1 MKNQKYQLNEKD
13 IQNYI
18 NNGDIIILYKFKKK
32 FFEYCEKQK
41 NITIIQIKFNPFQ
54 ISFGYFYF
62 LDILIT
68 SNPIEEKIKFSYDFV
83 FIRKAY
89 EFLIRKREK
98 KLKIIGFKII
108 NDLINYNFSEE
119 NKDFCKYKKE
129 IELIKKRIHK
139 TYQKIRKKKKIIKT
153 FKSPEY
159 LENLDIEKVLL
170 KIIGDFFTKRKFGNY
185 EGFQFFINNFDIET
199 LIIDKIIFD
208 KIKDATNLEEFQKK
222 FLLIKGDLTDLDHI
236 TIETTQ
242 TSFRKINVLY
252 TLIFDVLKNAS
263 NMEDFKF
270 LIKTFLLLNN
280 NEVKI
285 KGKEKLLRIND
296 DLKKK
301 FSKIIT
307 FFEKNESLLSSYAN
321 KNDETKSDSFKKN
334 SKKKSENNDEIN
346 ENNENTNETT
356 FPKEIIISS
365 SFGIK
370 ITKNI
375 FISDF
380 ESIEIFESIKNYLG
394 LNNCSKI
401 KLFNLFPKKE
411 KEKLYFEIYDLI
423 KNLEN
428 IKEEF
433 IINLEYK
440 SIITDKKIIL
450 VIRCED
456 KVYIFN
462 LEKTETLLRKLRQ
475 VKYMMFY

>member
-153 FKSPEY
+153 FKSPVY

-170 KIIGDFFTKRKFGNY
+170 KIIGDCFTKRKFGNY

-263 NMEDFKF
+263 NMEDFEF

-280 NEVKI
+280 NEVKRE
-285 KGKEKLLRIND
+285 GKKKLLRIND

-401 KLFNLFPKKE
+401 KLFNLFPKKV

>member
-462 LEKTETLLRKLRQ
+462 LEKTETLLRKLRL

>member
-153 FKSPEY
+153 FKSPVY

-170 KIIGDFFTKRKFGNY
+170 KIIGDFFTKKKFGNY
-185 EGFQFFINNFDIET
+185 EGPQFFINNFDIET

>member
-1 MKNQKYQLNEKD
+1 MKNHKYPLNEKD

-68 SNPIEEKIKFSYDFV
+68 SNLIEEKIKFSYDFV

-153 FKSPEY
+153 FKSPVY

-170 KIIGDFFTKRKFGNY
+170 KIIGDFFTKKKFGNY
-185 EGFQFFINNFDIET
+185 EGPQFFINNFDIET

-263 NMEDFKF
+263 NMEDFEF

-285 KGKEKLLRIND
+285 KGKEKLLKIND
-296 DLKKK
+296 DLVKK

>member
-153 FKSPEY
+153 FKSPVY

-170 KIIGDFFTKRKFGNY
+170 KIIGDFFTKKKFGNY

-263 NMEDFKF
+263 NMEDFEF

-456 KVYIFN
+456 NVYIFN
-462 LEKTETLLRKLRQ
+462 LEKTETLLRKLRL

>member
-41 NITIIQIKFNPFQ
+41 NITIIRIKFNPFQ

-170 KIIGDFFTKRKFGNY
+170 KIIGDFFTKKKFGNY
-185 EGFQFFINNFDIET
+185 EGPQFFINNFDIET

-380 ESIEIFESIKNYLG
+380 ECIEIFESIKNYLG

>member
-1 MKNQKYQLNEKD
+1 MKSQKYQLNEKD

-153 FKSPEY
+153 FKSPVY

-222 FLLIKGDLTDLDHI
+222 FLLIKGDLTYLDHI

-263 NMEDFKF
+263 NMEDFEF

-280 NEVKI
+280 NEVKRE
-285 KGKEKLLRIND
+285 GKKKLLKIND
-296 DLKKK
+296 DLEKK

-411 KEKLYFEIYDLI
+411 KEKLYFEIDDLI

-462 LEKTETLLRKLRQ
+462 LEKTETLLRKLRL

>member
-153 FKSPEY
+153 FKSPVY

-170 KIIGDFFTKRKFGNY
+170 KIIGDFFTKKKFGNY

-263 NMEDFKF
+263 NMEDFEF

>member
-153 FKSPEY
+153 FKSPVY

-170 KIIGDFFTKRKFGNY
+170 KIIGDFFTKKKFGNY

>member
-41 NITIIQIKFNPFQ
+41 NITIIRIKFNPFQ

-153 FKSPEY
+153 FKSPVY

-170 KIIGDFFTKRKFGNY
+170 KIIGDFFTKKKFGNY

-270 LIKTFLLLNN
+270 LLKTFLLLNN

-375 FISDF
+375 FIIDF
-380 ESIEIFESIKNYLG
+380 ESIEIFKSIKNYLG

>member
-153 FKSPEY
+153 FKSPVY

-170 KIIGDFFTKRKFGNY
+170 KIIGDFFTKKKFGNY

-263 NMEDFKF
+263 NMEDFEF

-285 KGKEKLLRIND
+285 KGKKKLLRIND

-380 ESIEIFESIKNYLG
+380 ECIEIFESIKNYLG

>member
-153 FKSPEY
+153 FKSPVY

-170 KIIGDFFTKRKFGNY
+170 KIIGDFFTKKKFGNY
-185 EGFQFFINNFDIET
+185 EGPQFFINNFDIET

-263 NMEDFKF
+263 NMEDFEF

-285 KGKEKLLRIND
+285 KGKEKLLKIND

>member
-1 MKNQKYQLNEKD
+1 MNEKD

-41 NITIIQIKFNPFQ
+41 NITIIQIKYNPFQ

-153 FKSPEY
+153 FKSPVY

-263 NMEDFKF
+263 NMEDFEF

>member
-170 KIIGDFFTKRKFGNY
+170 KIIGDFFTKKKFGNY
-185 EGFQFFINNFDIET
+185 EGPQFFINNFDIET

-456 KVYIFN
+456 NVYIFN

>member
-153 FKSPEY
+153 FKSPVY

-170 KIIGDFFTKRKFGNY
+170 KIIGDFFTKKKFGNY

-475 VKYMMFY
+475 VKYMMFN

>member
-153 FKSPEY
+153 FKSPVY

-334 SKKKSENNDEIN
+334 IKKKSENNDEIN

>member
-170 KIIGDFFTKRKFGNY
+170 KIIGDFFTKKKFGNY
-185 EGFQFFINNFDIET
+185 EGPQFFINNFDIET

-270 LIKTFLLLNN
+270 LLKTFLLLNN

>member
-41 NITIIQIKFNPFQ
+41 NITIIRIKFNPFQ

-153 FKSPEY
+153 FKSPVY

-170 KIIGDFFTKRKFGNY
+170 KIIGDFFTKKKFGNY

-222 FLLIKGDLTDLDHI
+222 FLLIEGDLTDLDHI

-285 KGKEKLLRIND
+285 KGKEKLLKIND

-462 LEKTETLLRKLRQ
+462 LEKTETLLRKLRL

>member
-1 MKNQKYQLNEKD
+1 MNEKD

-153 FKSPEY
+153 FKSPVY

-170 KIIGDFFTKRKFGNY
+170 KIIGDFFTKKKFGNY
-185 EGFQFFINNFDIET
+185 ERFQFFINNFDIET

-263 NMEDFKF
+263 NMEDFEF

-280 NEVKI
+280 NEVKRE
-285 KGKEKLLRIND
+285 GKKKLLKIND
-296 DLKKK
+296 DLEKK

>member
-18 NNGDIIILYKFKKK
+18 NKGDIIILYKFKKK

-153 FKSPEY
+153 FKSPVY

-185 EGFQFFINNFDIET
+185 EGFQFFIHNFDIET

-222 FLLIKGDLTDLDHI
+222 FLLIKGDLTDLDF
-236 TIETTQ
+236 TIETMQ

-263 NMEDFKF
+263 NMEDFEF

-280 NEVKI
+280 NEVKRE
-285 KGKEKLLRIND
+285 GKKKLLQIND
-296 DLKKK
+296 DLEKK

-450 VIRCED
+450 VIKCED

-462 LEKTETLLRKLRQ
+462 LEKTETLLRKLRR

>member
-153 FKSPEY
+153 FKSPVY

-380 ESIEIFESIKNYLG
+380 ESIKIFESIKNYLG

-456 KVYIFN
+456 NVYIFN

>member
-334 SKKKSENNDEIN
+334 IKKKSENNDEIN

>member
-1 MKNQKYQLNEKD
+1 MNEKD

-153 FKSPEY
+153 FKSPVY

-170 KIIGDFFTKRKFGNY
+170 KIIGDFFTKKKFGNY

-222 FLLIKGDLTDLDHI
+222 FLLIEGDLTDLDF

-285 KGKEKLLRIND
+285 KGKEKLLQIND

>member
-1 MKNQKYQLNEKD
+1 MNEKD

-153 FKSPEY
+153 FKSPVY

-170 KIIGDFFTKRKFGNY
+170 KIIGDFFTKKKFGNY
-185 EGFQFFINNFDIET
+185 EGPQFFINNFDIET

-263 NMEDFKF
+263 NMEDFEF

>member
-153 FKSPEY
+153 FKSPVY

-170 KIIGDFFTKRKFGNY
+170 KIIGDFFTKKKFGNY

-285 KGKEKLLRIND
+285 KGKEKLLQIND

-380 ESIEIFESIKNYLG
+380 ECIEIFESIKNYLG

>member
-41 NITIIQIKFNPFQ
+41 NITIIRIKFNPFQ

-153 FKSPEY
+153 FKSPVY

-263 NMEDFKF
+263 NMEDFEF

-375 FISDF
+375 FIIDF
-380 ESIEIFESIKNYLG
+380 ESIEIFKSIKNYLG

>member
-18 NNGDIIILYKFKKK
+18 NKGDIIILYKFKKK

-89 EFLIRKREK
+89 EFLIRKSEK

-153 FKSPEY
+153 FKSPVY

-208 KIKDATNLEEFQKK
+208 KIKDTTNLEEFQKK

-263 NMEDFKF
+263 NMEDFEF

-285 KGKEKLLRIND
+285 KGK
-296 DLKKK
+296 
-301 FSKIIT
+301 
-307 FFEKNESLLSSYAN
+307 
-321 KNDETKSDSFKKN
+321 
-334 SKKKSENNDEIN
+334 
-346 ENNENTNETT
+346 
-356 FPKEIIISS
+356 
-365 SFGIK
+365 
-370 ITKNI
+370 
-375 FISDF
+375 
-380 ESIEIFESIKNYLG
+380 KNYYEL
-394 LNNCSKI
+394 
-401 KLFNLFPKKE
+401 
-411 KEKLYFEIYDLI
+411 
-423 KNLEN
+423 
-428 IKEEF
+428 
-433 IINLEYK
+433 
-440 SIITDKKIIL
+440 
-450 VIRCED
+450 
-456 KVYIFN
+456 
-462 LEKTETLLRKLRQ
+462 
-475 VKYMMFY
+475 MMI

>member
-1 MKNQKYQLNEKD
+1 MNEKD

-153 FKSPEY
+153 FKSPVY

-170 KIIGDFFTKRKFGNY
+170 KIIGDFFTKKKFGNY
-185 EGFQFFINNFDIET
+185 EGPQFFINNFDIET

-263 NMEDFKF
+263 NMEDFEF

-280 NEVKI
+280 NEVKRE
-285 KGKEKLLRIND
+285 GKKKLLRIND

-346 ENNENTNETT
+346 ENNENTDETT

>member
-1 MKNQKYQLNEKD
+1 M
-13 IQNYI
+13 I
-18 NNGDIIILYKFKKK
+18 F
-32 FFEYCEKQK
+32 
-41 NITIIQIKFNPFQ
+41 
-54 ISFGYFYF
+54 
-62 LDILIT
+62 
-68 SNPIEEKIKFSYDFV
+68 
-83 FIRKAY
+83 
-89 EFLIRKREK
+89 
-98 KLKIIGFKII
+98 
-108 NDLINYNFSEE
+108 
-119 NKDFCKYKKE
+119 
-129 IELIKKRIHK
+129 
-139 TYQKIRKKKKIIKT
+139 
-153 FKSPEY
+153 
-159 LENLDIEKVLL
+159 LL
-170 KIIGDFFTKRKFGNY
+170 KKKFGNY
-185 EGFQFFINNFDIET
+185 EGPQFFINNFDIET

-285 KGKEKLLRIND
+285 KGKKKLLRIND

-380 ESIEIFESIKNYLG
+380 ECIEIFESIKNYLG